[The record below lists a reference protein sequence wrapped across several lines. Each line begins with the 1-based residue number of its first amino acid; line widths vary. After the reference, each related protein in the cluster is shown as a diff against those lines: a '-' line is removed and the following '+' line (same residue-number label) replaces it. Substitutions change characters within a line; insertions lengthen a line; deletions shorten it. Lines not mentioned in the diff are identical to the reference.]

1 MIFSIM
7 SWSMCIESKAAKK
20 RITFTAGENC
30 DSFWILD
37 GDNTEFYPSGPP
49 AGGLMAGVPS
59 NNKWS
64 GYNYPP
70 SYTESIFSNPVRGG
84 DLVFY
89 ANEDIPAGSDVV
101 VEAVV
106 TINCP
111 SGAMR
116 YDANDSRYN
125 LTPTLY
131 SPSGATQSY
140 TVQASYPDV
149 HTLVV
154 KFKCNVHTTVATNN
168 LKWRYFRFCFFG
180 VGAAKAYNITYN
192 SFTAYYEVDET
203 TQDVL
208 EDIRNNTKDS
218 ADELKEQTETQKGI
232 FGSIKD
238 FFGSFFQNLID
249 SVIGL
254 FVPSSDE
261 MSDLFG
267 QLNDFFSD
275 TFGFLYAPFDYL
287 IQLIGVFTSSTGTTG
302 LTLPGFSIM
311 GHEVWGDQTY
321 DISSD
326 PVAGQVLGYVRIGT
340 GVLLAGWFI
349 MYLQDFFKERFGK
362 G

>member
-7 SWSMCIESKAAKK
+7 SWNMCIESRAE
-20 RITFTAGENC
+20 TGDTYQFTGDWTVPSVFSTNTEGFGSGQIDWRLESNL
-30 DSFWILD
+30 DFWIVGHTYHVSGSCLTTFGSMSNISTNHSRVLWYWPGED
-37 GDNTEFYPSGPP
+37 GD
-49 AGGLMAGVPS
+49 
-59 NNKWS
+59 
-64 GYNYPP
+64 
-70 SYTESIFSNPVRGG
+70 IFLCSTGQSH
-84 DLVFY
+84 Y
-89 ANEDIPAGSDVV
+89 ANFDFTFVYYGQNLGPIYKASIVNYTPGQIGYAAPIFVIPSDAPIIFTDLGVV
-101 VEAVV
+101 
-106 TINCP
+106 
-111 SGAMR
+111 S
-116 YDANDSRYN
+116 
-125 LTPTLY
+125 
-131 SPSGATQSY
+131 
-140 TVQASYPDV
+140 
-149 HTLVV
+149 
-154 KFKCNVHTTVATNN
+154 
-168 LKWRYFRFCFFG
+168 
-180 VGAAKAYNITYN
+180 
-192 SFTAYYEVDET
+192 
-203 TQDVL
+203 
-208 EDIRNNTKDS
+208 KDS
-218 ADELKEQTETQKGI
+218 DILKQIDKSTQHTEQIMGEVNETSKGI
-232 FGSIKD
+232 FASIKD

>member
-7 SWSMCIESKAAKK
+7 SWSMCIESRAAFGDVSTITGDDVSSSVVFNLPVNPSIWATSKK
-20 RITFTAGENC
+20 DSKTAALSRLSSFAFEQGRQYEITIGSVTSSYTHGGSNYSSPYLLFTPVSIVSPDSSQTWTVGQSGGTFT
-30 DSFWILD
+30 
-37 GDNTEFYPSGPP
+37 
-49 AGGLMAGVPS
+49 
-59 NNKWS
+59 
-64 GYNYPP
+64 
-70 SYTESIFSNPVRGG
+70 
-84 DLVFY
+84 
-89 ANEDIPAGSDVV
+89 
-101 VEAVV
+101 
-106 TINCP
+106 
-111 SGAMR
+111 
-116 YDANDSRYN
+116 YDCKGKGNFVLN
-125 LTPTLY
+125 
-131 SPSGATQSY
+131 Y
-140 TVQASYPDV
+140 TVQYGFAPVDV
-149 HTLVV
+149 DRVSGCT
-154 KFKCNVHTTVATNN
+154 FNYSATFSGYTI
-168 LKWRYFRFCFFG
+168 KD
-180 VGAAKAYNITYN
+180 ITPR
-192 SFTAYYEVDET
+192 TEKEI
-203 TQDVL
+203 L
-208 EDIRNNTKDS
+208 EDIEKIDK
-218 ADELKEQTETQKGI
+218 EQLEQQKEQTETQKGI